1 MARRAQHAAATLA
14 AITAMTLALKTATI
28 ALSYLLVVL
37 FVAAASE
44 LWLAIVASVLCMLCV
59 NYFFLPPVGSL
70 TVIDPENW
78 IALIAFLT
86 VSIVASQLSA
96 SARAR
101 ESERRAAE
109 LSHQRAELS
118 SALLASL
125 SHDLRTP
132 LTAIRTAI
140 ANLDTPGFDEDQRR
154 EQARV
159 ASGQLDRLTRQFEE
173 ILDMARIEA
182 GAIQVRLGWTTP
194 AEIIEAG
201 VSHA

>member
-14 AITAMTLALKTATI
+14 AITAMTLALKTVAIANHTTI

-78 IALIAFLT
+78 VALVAFLT
-86 VSIVASQLSA
+86 VSIVASHLSA

-109 LSHQRAELS
+109 LAHQ
-118 SALLASL
+118 
-125 SHDLRTP
+125 
-132 LTAIRTAI
+132 
-140 ANLDTPGFDEDQRR
+140 
-154 EQARV
+154 
-159 ASGQLDRLTRQFEE
+159 
-173 ILDMARIEA
+173 
-182 GAIQVRLGWTTP
+182 
-194 AEIIEAG
+194 
-201 VSHA
+201 